1 MKFAKRLS
9 KSAMLGILSMT
20 LVFCSLPLMSGCAI
34 NEAATVALITQLAQ
48 NLANSCVAITA
59 NPICVAAAAAIAP
72 ITAEIQAAHNAWVA
86 NPTASTLAR
95 LTAAVQAAIQAFP
108 AILASVNVP
117 DAGNLSLALNLILST
132 VQILATFFGIASTA
146 VTVALTMR
154 IGAIA
159 PGVVIKYGWF
169 HHPENEVR
177 SAWNGRVCGGMKA
190 GALKLCEVN

>member
-95 LTAAVQAAIQAFP
+95 LHGGGTGGYS
-108 AILASVNVP
+108 SVP
-117 DAGNLSLALNLILST
+117 GDPCIGERAGR
-132 VQILATFFGIASTA
+132 G
-146 VTVALTMR
+146 
-154 IGAIA
+154 
-159 PGVVIKYGWF
+159 
-169 HHPENEVR
+169 
-177 SAWNGRVCGGMKA
+177 
-190 GALKLCEVN
+190 

>member
-1 MKFAKRLS
+1 MRFSKRLS
-9 KSAMLGILSMT
+9 KSALLGILSMT

-34 NEAATVALITQLAQ
+34 NEETTVALITQLAT
-48 NLANSCVAITA
+48 NFANSCAALTA
-59 NPICVAAAAAIAP
+59 NPICVAAAAAIKP
-72 ITAEIQAAHNAWVA
+72 ITAEIQAAHNAWIL

-154 IGAIA
+154 IGAAA

-177 SAWNGRVCGGMKA
+177 SAWNGRVCGVMKA